1 MIVKNL
7 SEWISKIYLHD
18 MNRDYIHI
26 QSKDELIACTI
37 HFLYK
42 GTKIYFQIK
51 YPRLGEIRIRFVP
64 ADKIWYTWQQLHNL
78 LQLRLCV
85 SKWLD
90 LFLLLTENGSYDLSA
105 LCGRVVQCR
114 VAMLRVVREPGP
126 QLNWVYTRQI
136 LHFSAKFKLLGNIL

>member
-51 YPRLGEIRIRFVP
+51 YPRLGKIMIRFVP
-64 ADKIWYTWQQLHNL
+64 ADKICDTCQQLHNL
-78 LQLRLCV
+78 LRLCV

-105 LCGRVVQCR
+105 LCGRVVQGR